1 MAVVYGV
8 ATVAVGAY
16 GAYQTGKTA
25 KAARNQAGE
34 VNQRQRYYNQLL
46 VDLFENPS
54 RILDDPGYQQSFDQ
68 GIQAVER
75 SSAAKGFTGSGNA
88 AIALQTF
95 GQSFSSQYLRDQQ
108 RLLAGLS
115 GANVGNSPAQGYSVA
130 QSGFSDSFNQFGSV
144 LASLGYMTGNT
155 GGSSSGGGFGSGS
168 GTIEDTPG
176 YGDAGGGYIF
186 NTGTGG

>member
-1 MAVVYGV
+1 MAITYGI

-16 GAYQTGKTA
+16 SAYQTGKTA
-25 KAARNQAGE
+25 KAARSQAGE
-34 VNQRQRYYNQLL
+34 VNARQRYYNDLLMQLM
-46 VDLFENPS
+46 ENPDK
-54 RILDDPGYQQSFDQ
+54 ILSDPGYQLSFDQ

-108 RLLAGLS
+108 KLLASLS

-130 QSGFSDSFNQFGSV
+130 GQGFNDSFNQFGSV
-144 LASLGYMTGNT
+144 LASLGYTFGNSGGA
-155 GGSSSGGGFGSGS
+155 GGSGGFGSGS
-168 GTIEDTPG
+168 GTIQDDPG
-176 YGDAGGGYIF
+176 LGDAGGGYIF
-186 NTGTGG
+186 NTGT